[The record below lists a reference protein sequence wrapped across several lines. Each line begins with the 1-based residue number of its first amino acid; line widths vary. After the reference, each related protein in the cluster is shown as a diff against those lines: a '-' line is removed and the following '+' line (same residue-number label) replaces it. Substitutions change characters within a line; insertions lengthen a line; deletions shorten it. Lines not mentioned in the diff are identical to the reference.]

1 MSTHLREEIPSFPL
15 AHLRTKTEP
24 YGADMKNSHFH
35 APKLTE
41 LLRMVYRMGII
52 TDTYM
57 NLSRFADMNPDMN
70 HMEQK

>member
-1 MSTHLREEIPSFPL
+1 MKSS
-15 AHLRTKTEP
+15 LRT
-24 YGADMKNSHFH
+24 
-35 APKLTE
+35 PKLSK